1 MIKIDLKRHRKEII
15 GSVVVLLILL
25 GGMSV
30 FKYTSFNSGFEIVDD
45 LGGNIFP
52 SAILS
57 VATTDAQV
65 IVPSDSNYLGNPK
78 SCIAVRVKSKT
89 AYSRVRIEVA
99 ETPFFSRS
107 VSEFVLNKPRT
118 EYTIYPDI
126 IWNYEALKNE
136 VQAEPVSV
144 AITVEMNG
152 KDLGQ
157 RVRTFSVR
165 SINECLLGYVS
176 NGTKFHDTS
185 IFFAA
190 YVNEENPMIDQLLRE
205 ALNTRIV
212 NRFLG
217 YQSKAKG
224 AVDKQVYALWNI
236 LQKRKFR
243 YSSVSNTS
251 LSSNVVFSQRVRTFD
266 DALESSQINCVD
278 GSVLFA
284 SLLRAINIDPILV
297 RTPGHMF
304 VGYYTD
310 NSHTD
315 KNFLETTMIGDV
327 DLDDDTLSTLDYAI
341 ISIHP
346 PIFKPYHDKD
356 LSSAY
361 IRAMDHPK
369 VRFLG
374 HIDDARF
381 PVDFEYLLEIAKEK
395 HVYPEI
401 NNGSLMP
408 DAYRINGQENCRRI
422 LSICKKLDLPVLLSS
437 DSHGKKNI
445 GNMQYIFPLLEEL
458 DFPAHLVLNSDL
470 SVLSEIIQ

>member
-1 MIKIDLKRHRKEII
+1 MKELTNINFRRYKWRLPALI
-15 GSVVVLLILL
+15 ALLVVVVA
-25 GGMSV
+25 G
-30 FKYTSFNSGFEIVDD
+30 SFWLNTAPFRSGFEIADE

-52 SAILS
+52 SSILS

-65 IVPSDSNYLGNPK
+65 IVPADSLYVGNSK
-78 SCIAVRVKSKT
+78 SCISIRIRSGK

-107 VSEFVLNKPRT
+107 VSEFVLAKPRT

-126 IWNYEALKNE
+126 IWNYEALKNNN
-136 VQAEPVSV
+136 QAEPVSV
-144 AITVEMNG
+144 AGKVEMND

-165 SINECLLGYVS
+165 SINECLLGYVT
-176 NGTKFHDTS
+176 NGTKFHDTG

-190 YVNEENPMIDQLLRE
+190 YVNEENPMIDKLLRE

-217 YQSKAKG
+217 YQGGNAEV
-224 AVDKQVYALWNI
+224 VDKQVYALWNV
-236 LQKRKFR
+236 LQKRNFR

-284 SLLRAINIDPILV
+284 SLLRAINIEPILV

-310 NSHTD
+310 AGRKNM
-315 KNFLETTMIGDV
+315 NFLETTMIGDV
-327 DLDDDTLSTLDYAI
+327 DLDDFFPDEKLDSTMVGKSQNQMSRLTFDKSKQYANNKYKQNKEG
-341 ISIHP
+341 IHSGKLNYM
-346 PIFKPYHDKD
+346 F
-356 LSSAY
+356 
-361 IRAMDHPK
+361 
-369 VRFLG
+369 
-374 HIDDARF
+374 
-381 PVDFEYLLEIAKEK
+381 LEISKD
-395 HVYPEI
+395 V
-401 NNGSLMP
+401 
-408 DAYRINGQENCRRI
+408 RRKI
-422 LSICKKLDLPVLLSS
+422 QPI
-437 DSHGKKNI
+437 GK
-445 GNMQYIFPLLEEL
+445 
-458 DFPAHLVLNSDL
+458 
-470 SVLSEIIQ
+470 

>member
-1 MIKIDLKRHRKEII
+1 MIKIDFKQHRREII
-15 GSVVVLLILL
+15 GIIIAILLII
-25 GGMSV
+25 GGMSI
-30 FKYTSFNSGFEIVDD
+30 FRYTSFSKNFEIVDD

-65 IVPSDSNYLGNPK
+65 ITPSDSLYLGNPK
-78 SCIAVRVKSKT
+78 SCIAIRIKSRT

-107 VSEFVLNKPRT
+107 VSEFILNKPRT

-126 IWNYEALKNE
+126 IWNYEALKNN
-136 VQAEPVSV
+136 VQAEPISV
-144 AITVEMNG
+144 AVEVEING
-152 KDLGQ
+152 ENLGQ
-157 RVRTFSVR
+157 HVRTFSVR
-165 SINECLLGYVS
+165 SINECLLGYVAK
-176 NGTKFHDTS
+176 GVKFYDTG

-217 YQSKAKG
+217 YQSSAKG
-224 AVDKQVYALWNI
+224 AVDKQVYALWNV

-266 DALESSQINCVD
+266 DSLESSQINCVD

-310 NSHTD
+310 NSHKD
-315 KNFLETTMIGDV
+315 MNFLETTMIGDV
-327 DLDDDTLSTLDYAI
+327 DLDDFFPDEQLDSTMVGKSQNEMSLLTFEKSKEYGNKKYKENEKG
-341 ISIHP
+341 IHSGKLNYM
-346 PIFKPYHDKD
+346 F
-356 LSSAY
+356 
-361 IRAMDHPK
+361 
-369 VRFLG
+369 
-374 HIDDARF
+374 
-381 PVDFEYLLEIAKEK
+381 LEISKE
-395 HVYPEI
+395 V
-401 NNGSLMP
+401 
-408 DAYRINGQENCRRI
+408 RRKI
-422 LSICKKLDLPVLLSS
+422 QPI
-437 DSHGKKNI
+437 GK
-445 GNMQYIFPLLEEL
+445 
-458 DFPAHLVLNSDL
+458 
-470 SVLSEIIQ
+470 

>member
-1 MIKIDLKRHRKEII
+1 MIKIDFNRRKREIAGVI
-15 GSVVVLLILL
+15 IVLFLVVAT
-25 GGMSV
+25 MSV
-30 FKYTSFNSGFEIVDD
+30 FKCSSFHSSFEITDE

-57 VATTDAQV
+57 VATTNAQV
-65 IVPSDSNYLGNPK
+65 IEPSDSASLGNPK
-78 SCIAVRVKSKT
+78 SCISIKVKSRS

-107 VSEFVLNKPRT
+107 VSEFVLEKARK
-118 EYTIYPDI
+118 EYTIFPDI
-126 IWNYEALKNE
+126 IWNYEALKNIS
-136 VQAEPVSV
+136 QAEPISV
-144 AITVEMNG
+144 AISVEMNG
-152 KDLGQ
+152 ESLGQ

-176 NGTKFHDTS
+176 NGTKFHDTG

-217 YQSKAKG
+217 YQSITPG
-224 AVDKQVYALWNI
+224 AVDKQVYALWNV

-251 LSSNVVFSQRVRTFD
+251 LSSNVVYSQRVRTFD

-278 GSVLFA
+278 GTVLFA

-310 NSHTD
+310 SSH
-315 KNFLETTMIGDV
+315 KEMHFLETTMIGDV
-327 DLDDDTLSTLDYAI
+327 DMDDFFPDEQLDSTMVGKSQNEMSLITFEKSKQYADKKYRDNEKG
-341 ISIHP
+341 IHSGKLNYM
-346 PIFKPYHDKD
+346 F
-356 LSSAY
+356 
-361 IRAMDHPK
+361 
-369 VRFLG
+369 
-374 HIDDARF
+374 
-381 PVDFEYLLEIAKEK
+381 LEISKE
-395 HVYPEI
+395 V
-401 NNGSLMP
+401 
-408 DAYRINGQENCRRI
+408 RRRI
-422 LSICKKLDLPVLLSS
+422 QPI
-437 DSHGKKNI
+437 GK
-445 GNMQYIFPLLEEL
+445 
-458 DFPAHLVLNSDL
+458 
-470 SVLSEIIQ
+470 

>member
-1 MIKIDLKRHRKEII
+1 MKELTSIDFRRYKWRLPALIALL
-15 GSVVVLLILL
+15 VVV
-25 GGMSV
+25 V
-30 FKYTSFNSGFEIVDD
+30 
-45 LGGNIFP
+45 GGNIFP
-52 SAILS
+52 SSILS

-65 IVPSDSNYLGNPK
+65 IVPADSLYVGNSK
-78 SCIAVRVKSKT
+78 SCISVRIRSGK

-107 VSEFVLNKPRT
+107 VSEFVLAKPRT

-126 IWNYEALKNE
+126 IWNYEALKNNN
-136 VQAEPVSV
+136 QAEPVSV
-144 AITVEMNG
+144 AVKVEMND

-165 SINECLLGYVS
+165 SINECLLGYVT
-176 NGTKFHDTS
+176 NGTKFHDTG

-190 YVNEENPMIDQLLRE
+190 YVNEENPMIDKLLRE

-217 YQSKAKG
+217 YQGGNAEV
-224 AVDKQVYALWNI
+224 VDKQVYALWNV
-236 LQKRKFR
+236 LQKRNFR

-284 SLLRAINIDPILV
+284 SLLRAINIEPILV

-310 NSHTD
+310 AGRKN

-327 DLDDDTLSTLDYAI
+327 DLDDFFPDEKLDSTMVGKSQNQMSRLTFDKSKQYANNKYKQNEEG
-341 ISIHP
+341 IHSGKLNYM
-346 PIFKPYHDKD
+346 F
-356 LSSAY
+356 
-361 IRAMDHPK
+361 
-369 VRFLG
+369 
-374 HIDDARF
+374 
-381 PVDFEYLLEIAKEK
+381 LEISKD
-395 HVYPEI
+395 V
-401 NNGSLMP
+401 
-408 DAYRINGQENCRRI
+408 RRKI
-422 LSICKKLDLPVLLSS
+422 QPI
-437 DSHGKKNI
+437 GK
-445 GNMQYIFPLLEEL
+445 
-458 DFPAHLVLNSDL
+458 
-470 SVLSEIIQ
+470 